1 MRKSFLLRTSLL
13 MLLCFCCHLEGSA
26 QNSVIGVPE
35 GWKVNG
41 LTAEDGKVSG
51 IADESIVVIAP
62 PKAEL
67 KRIKRIK
74 VRVVTQEAETE
85 KEVEAIPQEVK
96 AEKKV
101 EAIPQEVKAEK
112 KVEATPQEVKV
123 EKKVESVPVVEAK
136 QSTQTFTLDK
146 SDIQVG
152 WVIANNGKVYA
163 QISDAQNDQ
172 AIPIAI
178 IYDLSKNTNDNHGL
192 AIALEDVSTKWYT
205 WKDAATAINQW
216 AASYPIAGAT
226 WRLPSVD
233 DLKLLKDDIIRK
245 IFYKSDNKNGPA
257 YFYWTATET
266 DKYTASYYY
275 FNTKKFQSGNKT
287 HAFCVRAIMAF

>member
-101 EAIPQEVKAEK
+101 EA
-112 KVEATPQEVKV
+112 TPQEVKV

-178 IYDLSKNTNDNHGL
+178 IYDLSKNSNDNHGL

>member
-1 MRKSFLLRTSLL
+1 

-74 VRVVTQEAETE
+74 IRVVTQEAETE
-85 KEVEAIPQEVK
+85 KE
-96 AEKKV
+96 V

-163 QISDAQNDQ
+163 QISDAQN
-172 AIPIAI
+172 
-178 IYDLSKNTNDNHGL
+178 
-192 AIALEDVSTKWYT
+192 DVSTKWYT

>member
-1 MRKSFLLRTSLL
+1 
-13 MLLCFCCHLEGSA
+13 MLLCFCCHLEGRA
-26 QNSVIGVPE
+26 QNSVIGIPE

-41 LTAEDGKVSG
+41 LTVKDGKVSG
-51 IADESIVVIAP
+51 VADTSIVVIAP
-62 PKAEL
+62 PKTEL
-67 KRIKRIK
+67 KRIKSIK
-74 VRVVTQEAETE
+74 VRVATPEDMVE
-85 KEVEAIPQEVK
+85 KKVEAIPQEATV
-96 AEKKV
+96 EEKV

-152 WVIANNGKVYA
+152 WVIANNGKIYA

-178 IYDLSKNTNDNHGL
+178 IYDLSKNSNDNHGL

>member
-1 MRKSFLLRTSLL
+1 

-96 AEKKV
+96 AK
-101 EAIPQEVKAEK
+101 K

-178 IYDLSKNTNDNHGL
+178 IYDLSKNSNDNHGL

>member
-13 MLLCFCCHLEGSA
+13 MLLCFCCHLEGRA

-74 VRVVTQEAETE
+74 IRVVTQEAETE
-85 KEVEAIPQEVK
+85 KE
-96 AEKKV
+96 V

-178 IYDLSKNTNDNHGL
+178 IYDLSKNSNDNHGL

>member
-1 MRKSFLLRTSLL
+1 

-74 VRVVTQEAETE
+74 IRVVTQEAETE
-85 KEVEAIPQEVK
+85 K
-96 AEKKV
+96 KV
-101 EAIPQEVKAEK
+101 EATPQEAKAEK

-178 IYDLSKNTNDNHGL
+178 IYDLSKNSNDNHGL

>member
-74 VRVVTQEAETE
+74 IRVVTQEAETE
-85 KEVEAIPQEVK
+85 KE
-96 AEKKV
+96 V

-178 IYDLSKNTNDNHGL
+178 IYDLSKNSNDNHGL

>member
-1 MRKSFLLRTSLL
+1 
-13 MLLCFCCHLEGSA
+13 MLLCFCCHLEGRA
-26 QNSVIGVPE
+26 QNSVIGIPE

-41 LTAEDGKVSG
+41 LTVKDGKVSG
-51 IADESIVVIAP
+51 VADTSIVVIAP
-62 PKAEL
+62 PKTEL
-67 KRIKRIK
+67 KRIKSIK
-74 VRVVTQEAETE
+74 VRVATPEDM
-85 KEVEAIPQEVK
+85 
-96 AEKKV
+96 
-101 EAIPQEVKAEK
+101 AEK

-178 IYDLSKNTNDNHGL
+178 IYDLSKNSNDNHGL

-287 HAFCVRAIMAF
+287 YAFCVRAIMAF